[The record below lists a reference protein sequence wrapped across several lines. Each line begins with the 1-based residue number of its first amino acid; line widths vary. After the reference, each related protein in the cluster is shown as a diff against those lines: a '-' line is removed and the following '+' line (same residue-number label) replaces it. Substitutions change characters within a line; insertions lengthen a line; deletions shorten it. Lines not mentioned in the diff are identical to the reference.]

1 MKKYIIPHIHVEAIN
16 PATILL
22 TSGGGSG
29 DEPQSKKRSAS
40 QIYAL

>member
-1 MKKYIIPHIHVEAIN
+1 MKKYIIPHIYVEAIN

-22 TSGGGSG
+22 TSGVPKASG
-29 DEPQSKKRSAS
+29 NGNK